1 MLLHFCKVALGSQHD
16 KLFELK
22 KAFEVSL
29 SLTFSMKKLKIEGI
43 DQFLKPHRLLVVGL
57 VLRSTELQH
66 IVLFCCGPIS
76 RIPQK

>member
-1 MLLHFCKVALGSQHD
+1 MRLHFCKVALGFQND

-22 KAFEVSL
+22 KTFEVSL
-29 SLTFSMKKLKIEGI
+29 SLTFLTKKLKVEGI
-43 DQFLKPHRLLVVGL
+43 DQLLKPHRLLVAGL
-57 VLRSTELQH
+57 VLRSPELQH

>member
-22 KAFEVSL
+22 KTFEVSL

-57 VLRSTELQH
+57 VLR
-66 IVLFCCGPIS
+66 
-76 RIPQK
+76 